1 MPSKWPPD
9 PCRIFSH
16 SSKFIISFP
25 RAISILKNTKA
36 LSHIRQLCNLGVESH
51 SVMPAVMQ
59 ALHTLIPSSHNVFI
73 WTNRQGE
80 PIDRYCEVYS
90 PAAQSAYAHNLA
102 GKPDLAAIAR
112 DGKPVGNMQYRAP
125 EFYASPYY
133 NEVHRPMRARRSLD
147 AVVRT
152 ASGTQGVLV
161 LHRDSD
167 VAFTEAE
174 ARDLEGILP
183 YLRHIWTLPGD
194 HSSDIFA
201 ETADHGTIICD
212 GSGRVHF
219 RSTSASQ
226 MLLMAQTQGVLS
238 KPAAPADL
246 PIELLAI
253 VHRLLDLRASDQLG
267 SVPALQVRNRWGQF
281 VFRAMWLDGTVESAT
296 PGGFS
301 GSLVSI
307 SVWRQEPLAV
317 SVVRG
322 FQDSPLSPKQR
333 DVALR
338 LVVGR
343 SAEEIVTELS
353 ISTTTYKDHLR
364 KIYDKL
370 GISKRSDLIR
380 QLTQPALV

>member
-1 MPSKWPPD
+1 
-9 PCRIFSH
+9 
-16 SSKFIISFP
+16 
-25 RAISILKNTKA
+25 LKNTKA

-73 WTNRQGE
+73 WTNPQGQ
-80 PIDRYCEVYS
+80 PVDRYCEVYS
-90 PAAQSAYAHNLA
+90 PVVQLAYAQNLA

-112 DGKPVGNMQYRAP
+112 DGKAVGNMQHRPP

-167 VAFTEAE
+167 DAFSDAE
-174 ARDLEGILP
+174 AQDLEGILP
-183 YLRHIWTLPGD
+183 YLRNIWTLPSN

-212 GSGRVHF
+212 GSGRVHC

-238 KPAAPADL
+238 KPESPADL
-246 PIELLAI
+246 PIELMAI
-253 VHRLLDLRASDQLG
+253 VHRLVDLRASDPLG
-267 SVPALQVRNRWGQF
+267 CVPALQVRNRWGQF
-281 VFRAMWLDGTVESAT
+281 VFRAMWLDGMVDSAT
-296 PGGFS
+296 PYGAS
-301 GSLVSI
+301 DALVSI

-353 ISTTTYKDHLR
+353 ISATTYKDHLR
-364 KIYDKL
+364 KIYEKL
-370 GISKRSDLIR
+370 GISKRADLIR
-380 QLTQPALV
+380 QLTQPAPV

>member
-1 MPSKWPPD
+1 
-9 PCRIFSH
+9 
-16 SSKFIISFP
+16 
-25 RAISILKNTKA
+25 LKNTKA

-73 WTNRQGE
+73 WTDPQGQ
-80 PIDRYCEVYS
+80 PADRYCEVYS
-90 PAAQSAYAHNLA
+90 PVVQLAHAQNLA
-102 GKPDLAAIAR
+102 GKPDLAAIVR
-112 DGKPVGNMQYRAP
+112 NGKPVGNMQHRPP

-152 ASGTQGVLV
+152 ASGAQGVLI

-167 VAFTEAE
+167 VPFTDAE
-174 ARDLEGILP
+174 AQDLEGILP
-183 YLRHIWTLPGD
+183 YLRNIWTLPSN
-194 HSSDIFA
+194 HNSDIFA

-212 GSGRVHF
+212 GSGHVHC

-238 KPAAPADL
+238 KPASAAEL
-246 PIELLAI
+246 PIELMAI
-253 VHRLLDLRASDQLG
+253 VHRLVDLKASDPMG

-281 VFRAMWLDGTVESAT
+281 IFRAMWLDGMVESAA
-296 PGGFS
+296 PCGFS
-301 GSLVSI
+301 DSLVSI

-338 LVVGR
+338 LVVGK
-343 SAEEIVTELS
+343 SPEEIVTEPPLTK
-353 ISTTTYKDHLR
+353 TTCARFT
-364 KIYDKL
+364 
-370 GISKRSDLIR
+370 RS
-380 QLTQPALV
+380 